1 VARRRPLH
9 QQRDNDLRLG
19 RLDSSSDGLRAN
31 ATAKR
36 PSLTSP
42 HEGREP
48 AIKAKEPEVRSA
60 GGTDGLVGG
69 SNHRCG
75 GKPHQRRPPLQH
87 RRQQPPA
94 HDITVARVEDR
105 QLHRDQAA
113 AVRLPRIAG
122 GRLLRRAGGCPSP
135 PNAGGRSGS
144 PAHAGGRTQLG
155 APSSPARM
163 MNILE
168 AEGRAEAAAQLASP
182 HHMAGDY
189 PYG

>member
-1 VARRRPLH
+1 VARWRPLH
-9 QQRDNDLRLG
+9 QQRDNDLRLR

-42 HEGREP
+42 HEGQEP
-48 AIKAKEPEVRSA
+48 AIKAKELEVQSA
-60 GGTDGLVGG
+60 GGTDGLVGR

-75 GKPHQRRPPLQH
+75 GKPHQRWPPLQH
-87 RRQQPPA
+87 RRQQPPV
-94 HDITVARVEDR
+94 HGTTVAQMEDG
-105 QLHRDQAA
+105 QLHPDQAA
-113 AVRLPRIAG
+113 VVHLPRIAG

-135 PNAGGRSGS
+135 PNVGGRSGS
-144 PAHAGGRTQLG
+144 PAHAGSRTQLG

-168 AEGRAEAAAQLASP
+168 AEGRVEAAARLASP
-182 HHMAGDY
+182 HHKAGDH